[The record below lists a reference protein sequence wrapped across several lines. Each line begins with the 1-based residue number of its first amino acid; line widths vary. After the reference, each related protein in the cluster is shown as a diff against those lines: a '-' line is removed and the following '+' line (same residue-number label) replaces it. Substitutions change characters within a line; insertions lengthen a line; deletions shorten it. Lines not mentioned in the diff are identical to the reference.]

1 MRKESFV
8 SRILVGTDVTMKQKA
23 ERLQA
28 VIDMGGMR
36 LQLLEISM
44 AVAAAIVVMIV
55 HELPKAILFLVTT
68 RGEDQR
74 RIRKHACMLYHYIDP
89 IGLLLSVVSF
99 AGFSKPLMLR
109 VHSQKKN
116 LAMGITG
123 LLTLAVLFVTAVSY
137 LKVSCHMQQMQVS
150 AVGIT
155 KIAEQLF
162 FIYLAVLSGS
172 MFLVNLF
179 PISIFDMGLLIA
191 GVSARNYFN
200 MIKSDTLVKGI
211 LIFAIA
217 IGIIRFFSFESV
229 KMLLAL

>member
-1 MRKESFV
+1 M
-8 SRILVGTDVTMKQKA
+8 
-23 ERLQA
+23 
-28 VIDMGGMR
+28 
-36 LQLLEISM
+36 QLLEIFM

-68 RGEDQR
+68 KGVNQKK
-74 RIRKHACMLYHYIDP
+74 IRKHACMVYHYIDP
-89 IGLLLSVVSF
+89 IGLVLSVICF

-109 VHSQKKN
+109 VRSQKKN

-123 LLTLAVLFVTAVSY
+123 LLMLVFLFVVSVGY
-137 LKVSCHMQQMQVS
+137 LKMYYHMRQLEVSV
-150 AVGIT
+150 VGVT

-162 FIYLAVLSGS
+162 YIYLAVLSGS

-179 PISIFDMGLLIA
+179 PVSVLDMGMLIA
-191 GVSARNYFN
+191 GVSARNYLN
-200 MIKSDTLVKGI
+200 MIKNDTFVKGI

-217 IGIIRFFSFESV
+217 VGMIRFFSFESV

>member
-8 SRILVGTDVTMKQKA
+8 SRILVGTIVTVKPKT
-23 ERLQA
+23 ELLRA
-28 VIDMGGMR
+28 VINLGGMR
-36 LQLLEISM
+36 LQLLEIVM
-44 AVAAAIVVMIV
+44 AVVAAIVVMIV

-68 RGEDQR
+68 KGVDQKK
-74 RIRKHACMLYHYIDP
+74 IGKHACMLYHYIDP
-89 IGLLLSVVSF
+89 VGLVLSVVSF
-99 AGFSKPLMLR
+99 AGFSKPLMFR
-109 VHSQKKN
+109 VRSQKKN

-123 LLTLAVLFVTAVSY
+123 LLMLVFLFVVAVSY
-137 LKVSCHMQQMQVS
+137 LKIHYHMQRLEISV
-150 AVGIT
+150 VGVT

-179 PISIFDMGLLIA
+179 PVSVFDMGLLIA
-191 GVSARNYFN
+191 GVSARNYLN
-200 MIKSDTLVKGI
+200 MIKNDTFVKGI

-217 IGIIRFFSFESV
+217 VGMIRFFSFESV